1 MTPRLVHVT
10 SDAVAAVDADWG
22 AALLGD
28 KAHSMVFD
36 NAKIKQ
42 VVPGWR
48 ATVPF
53 QRGAAEI
60 VDWFDADPS
69 RQQVDARMDALMDRL
84 VERHR

>member
-1 MTPRLVHVT
+1 
-10 SDAVAAVDADWG
+10 
-22 AALLGD
+22 
-28 KAHSMVFD
+28 MVFD
-36 NAKIKQ
+36 NAKVKQ
-42 VVPGWR
+42 VVPGWT

-60 VDWFDADPS
+60 VDWFDADPA